1 MRLRWLK
8 SGVAVLRRAIR
19 RFGANQAFV
28 AIVLVAADNEAG
40 LAALFLNH
48 MPAER
53 GLSRLIQDFTANQ
66 CISRLTIALK

>member
-8 SGVAVLRRAIR
+8 GALAVLRRAIR
-19 RFGANQAFV
+19 YFGVNEAVV

-48 MPAER
+48 VPAER
-53 GLSRLIQDFTANQ
+53 GLSHLIQDFTANQ